1 MSLFYLPSQ
10 EVIVSRVWRLL
21 TKHSKAMKNGRLFI
35 ELGKGTNSDYQM
47 TIINAQ
53 ITSKC
58 LVFFTARISNFFP
71 ILVNFFQRH
80 APLAQPVEQ
89 QPFKLLVRGSNPRR
103 GTMGELTSILSFQ
116 KNNSEWGNGR
126 LAHYNIGPSTMV
138 GNSNGQRT
146 ACKAGACRF
155 DSDLYLQ
162 KFL

>member
-10 EVIVSRVWRLL
+10 EVIVSRVWRLS

-53 ITSKC
+53 ITSMC
-58 LVFFTARISNFFP
+58 LVFFTVRISNFFP

-80 APLAQPVEQ
+80 APLAQSVEQ

-103 GTMGELTSILSFQ
+103 GTMGGLTSILSV
-116 KNNSEWGNGR
+116 SGVTG
-126 LAHYNIGPSTMV
+126 GPPTIISGPPPWQGTPMVREQPAKLVPVGSTPT
-138 GNSNGQRT
+138 ST
-146 ACKAGACRF
+146 SSK
-155 DSDLYLQ
+155 
-162 KFL
+162 